1 MKYLKILSI
10 ISLGVL
16 IAISARASIDSGL
29 GNSSPFNQYTTSP
42 VSGNTLNAG
51 TSGPADPFGVIDTST
66 AQIPVDGGL
75 SLLLLA
81 GAGLGV
87 KRMKRRL
94 RKS

>member
-1 MKYLKILSI
+1 MKYFKILSI

-51 TSGPADPFGVIDTST
+51 TSVPADPFGVVDTS
-66 AQIPVDGGL
+66 AIPVDGGL

>member
-1 MKYLKILSI
+1 MKYFKILSI

-51 TSGPADPFGVIDTST
+51 TSMGPDNPFEVVDTS
-66 AQIPVDGGL
+66 AIPVDGGL

>member
-1 MKYLKILSI
+1 MKYFKILSI

-29 GNSSPFNQYTTSP
+29 ENSSPFSQYSTESTS
-42 VSGNTLNAG
+42 SGNTLNAG
-51 TSGPADPFGVIDTST
+51 TSGPALPPEVVDTN
-66 AQIPVDGGL
+66 AIPVDGGL